1 MMKMYDKPGFFVHFD
16 ERNRPL
22 VNFRHL
28 IRRLTCSTQGEES
41 NTNFRTLQGAK
52 WTLVKFRHLIRR

>member
-1 MMKMYDKPGFFVHFD
+1 MHFD

-28 IRRLTCSTQGEES
+28 ICRLTCSTQGEES

-52 WTLVKFRHLIRR
+52 WTLVNFRHLIRR

>member
-1 MMKMYDKPGFFVHFD
+1 MYEKRSFFMNFD

-28 IRRLTCSTQGEES
+28 ICRLTCSTQGEES

-52 WTLVKFRHLIRR
+52 WTLVNFRHLIRR